1 MTRDEMIKRSYKPY
15 MILIHHSHYGDIE
28 MILVSANFDNETFT
42 LRPID
47 IEKYE
52 EEDLIISINKVSFK
66 PKEKLK
72 IVK

>member
-1 MTRDEMIKRSYKPY
+1 MTREEMIKRSFKPY

-47 IEKYE
+47 IENFE
-52 EEDLIISINKVSFK
+52 EEDYIISISKVSFK
-66 PKEKLK
+66 KKESLK